1 MLLVFLLFSSAYYK
15 QPEMTAEVFE
25 DGWFMSE
32 LFSYSS
38 AVHAVPTDSHPHLH
52 LAAGDIGRF
61 SPTGELEIVDRVKNL
76 VKLAGGEYVALE
88 KLGPSFPHLSLQ
100 STCDSPVRILVA
112 REQSR
117 SSRPAL
123 SFRTL
128 FWPRP
133 WVLRRFAHS
142 RVFLFLPRD

>member
-1 MLLVFLLFSSAYYK
+1 
-15 QPEMTAEVFE
+15 MTAEVFE

-32 LFSYSS
+32 LSSYSS
-38 AVHAVPTDSHPHLH
+38 TVHEVPSYSCSSLH

-88 KLGPSFPHLSLQ
+88 KLGPSVPHLFLQ
-100 STCDSPVRILVA
+100 SACDSLVRILLA

-117 SSRPAL
+117 SLRPAR
-123 SFRTL
+123 SFRTSS
-128 FWPRP
+128 WPRP
-133 WVLRRFAHS
+133 WVLRRFVHS